1 MIRPGF
7 RIIRADDILFYNCE
21 DGINVCLTAMY
32 SYTKFF
38 ESLLTNPLIFQG
50 GAQQPQVP
58 QEDFE
63 REISG
68 GRVVPKPLPL
78 VTPSPAVSPAPGVM
92 RQQHAAR
99 KDTVDQFCFFSSI
112 IES

>member
-1 MIRPGF
+1 MGSSGF
-7 RIIRADDILFYNCE
+7 GITRANDCCLWEFAQSADAL
-21 DGINVCLTAMY
+21 NVL
-32 SYTKFF
+32 
-38 ESLLTNPLIFQG
+38 QG
-50 GAQQPQVP
+50 GAQQSQVP

-99 KDTVDQFCFFSSI
+99 KDIFAYLIS
-112 IES
+112 